1 MSFSTKIKEGEFP
14 ALLQPT
20 ILEEELKYRLPNTE
34 LLAGRIPRNSR
45 GNLGPD
51 QKGQRRGALTKH

>member
-14 ALLQPT
+14 ALLRPT

-34 LLAGRIPRNSR
+34 LLAGWILRNSR
-45 GNLGPD
+45 GKLGPINHV
-51 QKGQRRGALTKH
+51 QEMYEKT

>member
-20 ILEEELKYRLPNTE
+20 ILEELLKYRLPNTE

-45 GNLGPD
+45 GKLGPINHVQEMD
-51 QKGQRRGALTKH
+51 EKT